1 MKLYILSDGWPA
13 YLQADG
19 SLSDHP
25 DPKEA
30 DLGWESLDEIKQWDP
45 DVRLGTKEDK
55 EYYEKHLMK
64 DHQSCLSLD
73 FTWSRPTCPR
83 LSMSDSLGSFLF
95 GAKRKTKIT
104 PVAKRK
110 AQTKKNVATRKAQ
123 GPGFIF

>member
-30 DLGWESLDEIKQWDP
+30 DLGWGSLDEIKQWDP
-45 DVRLGTKEDK
+45 DVRLGTKEDE

-64 DHQSCLSLD
+64 DH
-73 FTWSRPTCPR
+73 
-83 LSMSDSLGSFLF
+83 
-95 GAKRKTKIT
+95 
-104 PVAKRK
+104 
-110 AQTKKNVATRKAQ
+110 
-123 GPGFIF
+123 